1 MVYRYSEILEQK
13 EMEIANKTWIIFSI
27 VNFNG
32 ALRNVYRTNLT
43 NLTNLNA
50 TGYISALLSAEM
62 KGIRASEEQKEN
74 FTKIQ
79 SESFIRVGMLPIQ
92 KRNASLVKN
101 KRKIRGARVIEYPRY
116 VLLKVVSQSSVI
128 VSETNGRYSSTS
140 GRTCQNHNTPL
151 ERRESH
157 RVTRFVQNTSER
169 EVEFSFSERGGK
181 QI

>member
-43 NLTNLNA
+43 NLNA
-50 TGYISALLSAEM
+50 TGCISAFLSAEM
-62 KGIRASEEQKEN
+62 KGIRGSEEQKES

-79 SESFIRVGMLPIQ
+79 SESFIRIGMLPIQ
-92 KRNASLVKN
+92 ERNASLVKN